1 MNEPVYR
8 RVRRYVDEQGISRK
22 QLAISMHI
30 SESKLSLILGGQRR
44 LTVDEY
50 VQMCHALALP
60 PGKFLDAAAQGGA
73 SA

>member
-30 SESKLSLILGGQRR
+30 SESKLSLLLSGQRR

-50 VQMCHALALP
+50 VQMCTALALP
-60 PGKFLDAAAQGGA
+60 PGKFLTPAT
-73 SA
+73 

>member
-30 SESKLSLILGGQRR
+30 SESKLSLLLSGQRR

-50 VQMCHALALP
+50 VQMCAALALP
-60 PGKFLDAAAQGGA
+60 PGKFLTPA
-73 SA
+73 S